1 MEINTSMAVSYTH
14 LDVYKRQDVTYLDGS
29 DSVYDIKKEIYNGT
43 VDLLAVFPE
52 DFKERVQSDSQGMN
66 PPDVQTFYNPSEDYS
81 YYARENFVALLKEN
95 YEKALLAERL
105 GNINIINVFT
115 VDAANADS
123 VIQDEEKAAGKFLGT
138 LLPYLITILLFAG
151 TMSLGT
157 DAITG
162 EKERGTMAS
171 MLVTP
176 VRRGDIVL
184 GKLLALTVLSIM
196 SASVYV
202 IAMTVSLPKT
212 METVTQGANLSVSLG
227 VDQIVMIAVI
237 ILSLAFLYVALV
249 GLVSRCV

>member
-1 MEINTSMAVSYTH
+1 
-14 LDVYKRQDVTYLDGS
+14 
-29 DSVYDIKKEIYNGT
+29 
-43 VDLLAVFPE
+43 
-52 DFKERVQSDSQGMN
+52 MN
-66 PPDVQTFYNPSEDYS
+66 PPDVQTFYNPSETYS
-81 YYARENFVALLKEN
+81 YYARENFVTLLKES

-105 GNINIINVFT
+105 GNSNIINVFT
-115 VDAANADS
+115 VDAKNTDS
-123 VIQDEEKAAGKFLGT
+123 VIQDDEKAAGKFLGT
-138 LLPYLITILLFAG
+138 LLPYLLTILLFAG
-151 TMSLGT
+151 PMSLGT

-202 IAMTVSLPKT
+202 IAMTVALPKS
-212 METVTQGANLSVSLG
+212 METMAQGADLSVTFG
-227 VDQIVMIAVI
+227 VDQILMIAVI

-249 GLVSRCV
+249 GVTSVFAKTVKEASSYVMPIYICLLYTSILWPEGIACGRPPS

>member
-1 MEINTSMAVSYTH
+1 M
-14 LDVYKRQDVTYLDGS
+14 
-29 DSVYDIKKEIYNGT
+29 KE
-43 VDLLAVFPE
+43 
-52 DFKERVQSDSQGMN
+52 S
-66 PPDVQTFYNPSEDYS
+66 
-81 YYARENFVALLKEN
+81 

-115 VDAANADS
+115 VDAKNTDS
-123 VIQDEEKAAGKFLGT
+123 VIQDDEKATGKFLGT

-202 IAMTVSLPKT
+202 IAMTVALPKS
-212 METVTQGANLSVSLG
+212 METMAQGADLSVTFG
-227 VDQIVMIAVI
+227 VDQILMIAVI

-249 GLVSRCV
+249 GVTSVFAKTVKEALILCHAYLYHRHCGRAVYNDGFHRRPGGIPVFNSDL